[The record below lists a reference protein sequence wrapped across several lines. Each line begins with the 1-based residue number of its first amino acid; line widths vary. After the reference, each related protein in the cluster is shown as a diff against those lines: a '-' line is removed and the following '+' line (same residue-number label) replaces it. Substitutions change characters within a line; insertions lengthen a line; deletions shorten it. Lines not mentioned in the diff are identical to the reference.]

1 MELKHQRRPE
11 GPPQPPAGE
20 LKGPRVDQ
28 TSTRDGSTTR
38 DRLLETAIRLFSARG
53 YAATSIADIQQACG
67 LAPGSGALY
76 KHFGSK
82 QELLQAAVRRRLD
95 RIAAARRLFDA
106 EAHSTIEDALR
117 SAGQLIFESFT
128 DNTDLV
134 RIMVREAEAF
144 PELGEEMWQG
154 IIDNGYR
161 RFADELRAANTSGV
175 LSVPDPDATGAVLI
189 AALAHHSVLHAM
201 TGRIPGDI
209 DEERFFETWLQ
220 HAMSVVMH
228 QSDR

>member
-144 PELGEEMWQG
+144 PERPRNVAGHHRQRLSA
-154 IIDNGYR
+154 ISPTN
-161 RFADELRAANTSGV
+161 FA
-175 LSVPDPDATGAVLI
+175 PP
-189 AALAHHSVLHAM
+189 
-201 TGRIPGDI
+201 IPP
-209 DEERFFETWLQ
+209 
-220 HAMSVVMH
+220 AC
-228 QSDR
+228 